1 VRDDVAHSAAS
12 CSSTLASA
20 AALVLAKRSRGCTQV
35 AAAAARE
42 ARRTLPVFG
51 PIAIVVGA
59 VMAAGGYVT
68 QGKDT
73 TQRVELVEGRI
84 DRIQQD
90 RARER
95 VQDTDKLQTI
105 DVRTARMETKLELLV
120 PAVKAARP

>member
-1 VRDDVAHSAAS
+1 MSDPS
-12 CSSTLASA
+12 
-20 AALVLAKRSRGCTQV
+20 KSRWQEWV
-35 AAAAARE
+35 
-42 ARRTLPVFG
+42 PVVG
-51 PIAIVVGA
+51 PIAIVIGA

-73 TQRVELVEGRI
+73 TRRVELVEGRL
-84 DRIQQD
+84 DRIEQD

-105 DVRTARMETKLELLV
+105 DVRTARIETKLELLV